1 MHLLAYF
8 YHHPWICKDNCFNG
22 LSVLSQCN
30 TSALT
35 YSNILLMC
43 MSCLIQFIDYDGS
56 LSLYKNPNINNYV
69 KTNLILYLPSAA
81 AITICLHL
89 FGGISRSQAPIL
101 CEHLVLMFK
110 MCTIYCDLSW
120 NSCDI
125 FKDSL
130 HPVEIGTGNSLGYRP
145 QCGAIMRLV
154 APLFWLA
161 SS

>member
-1 MHLLAYF
+1 MSFHSVIHPLLHIQIF
-8 YHHPWICKDNCFNG
+8 YWC
-22 LSVLSQCN
+22 
-30 TSALT
+30 A
-35 YSNILLMC
+35 
-43 MSCLIQFIDYDGS
+43 CLVWFS
-56 LSLYKNPNINNYV
+56 LSTMMGPCHYTKILTLTIMLKQI
-69 KTNLILYLPSAA
+69 NLILYLPSAA
-81 AITICLHL
+81 AIFICLHL

-161 SS
+161 SSLFNPLFSDPKFT